1 MEQTNKNSGYGKIV
15 SFLILLLLGL
25 TAFNFGGSIGTNY
38 LEIIVFA
45 VAMLSLVYF
54 EVKLDKVERNNL
66 FFWLIPF
73 VFFAFFVSI
82 SIFWIS
88 FSTNSIYTSIVS
100 LLGIAGF
107 MGLGLL
113 LKKHPEINLKIV
125 LSFILGGLALIVLS
139 SLIFTLVEYGPFY
152 VTLHENQEY
161 FYDGSAFLVSSETGW
176 LSGFSFVSV
185 TLGYAGVYAFIL
197 ASTLPGL
204 LFLNPRSQK
213 IPFYF
218 ILGAGLVGLLF
229 LVLLPYKTALLFL
242 IPVYA
247 LGLLIRF
254 FKIPTKIPLWE
265 KITSL
270 IALGITVILVL
281 FMLIMAIQGTDFYSS
296 SSFLSRIFDNSRLT
310 DPINQTINAT
320 LKNYD
325 SFSLI
330 ESLFGMNP
338 YQVTPQGITYYSV
351 SYWGGTATAWPLIN
365 LKTFEFS
372 TLMEG
377 GLMAFFGFCVFMVF
391 AIMSFRSFL
400 HRGTKQ
406 FGLRIVMAFLVLAYF
421 LYMSFLSSSFPF
433 IREPYSYV
441 SPFRSNSLFLI
452 IVFLIG
458 YSYTPI
464 FGVKKVSS
472 LSEDVRYE

>member
-1 MEQTNKNSGYGKIV
+1 MEQTNKTSSYGKIV
-15 SFLILLLLGL
+15 SFLIVLLLGL
-25 TAFNFGGSIGTNY
+25 TAFDFGGSTGTNY
-38 LEIIVFA
+38 LEVIVFA

-54 EVKLDKVERNNL
+54 EVKLDKAERKNL

-73 VFFAFFVSI
+73 LVFSVFGSL
-82 SIFWIS
+82 SIFWIAY
-88 FSTNSIYTSIVS
+88 STNSIYTSIVS
-100 LLGIAGF
+100 LLGIVGF

-113 LKKHPEINLKIV
+113 LKKHYEINLRII
-125 LSFILGGLALIVLS
+125 LGFILGGLALIVLS
-139 SLIFTLVEYGPFY
+139 SLICTLVEYGPFY
-152 VTLHENQEY
+152 VILYANQEY

-185 TLGYAGVYAFIL
+185 TLGYAGIYAFIL
-197 ASTLPGL
+197 ASSLSGL

-213 IPFYF
+213 VPFYLVLGTGF
-218 ILGAGLVGLLF
+218 IGLLF

-247 LGLLIRF
+247 FALLIRF
-254 FKIPTKIPLWE
+254 FKIPAKTPLWE

-270 IALGITVILVL
+270 IALGIVVVLVL
-281 FMLIMAIQGTDFYSS
+281 FMIVVAVRGTDIYSS
-296 SSFLSRIFDNSRLT
+296 SPFLSKIFDNSRLT
-310 DPINQTINAT
+310 NPINQIINAT

-325 SFSLI
+325 SFSLLD
-330 ESLFGMNP
+330 SLFGMNP
-338 YQVTPQGITYYSV
+338 YQTTLQGITYYSV
-351 SYWGGTATAWPLIN
+351 SYWNGVAAAWPLID

-372 TLMEG
+372 ALMEG
-377 GLMAFFGFCVFMVF
+377 GLVAFFGFCVFMVF
-391 AIMSFRSFL
+391 VVTSFRSFL
-400 HRGTKQ
+400 HQETKQ
-406 FGLRIVMAFLVLAYF
+406 SGLRAVMAFLVLAYF
-421 LYMSFLSSSFPF
+421 LYQSFLSSSFPF

-464 FGVKKVSS
+464 FGAKKASL
-472 LSEDVRYE
+472 LSEGVRNE